1 MSKIFGRKAVCG
13 KNQFLTVTK
22 IVGRLKSSNMGII
35 KLHSSGGCYL
45 CILPPANEVW
55 GKVVFLHLS
64 VCSRRERGVLSGG
77 GLGTPSQNQK
87 SGRYASYWN
96 AFLYHGVTDDFIPQ
110 RAHKHTPKKTACNG
124 ICLICCHKLWN
135 HY

>member
-1 MSKIFGRKAVCG
+1 MCG

-22 IVGRLKSSNMGII
+22 IVGRLKSSHMGII

-64 VCSRRERGVLSGG
+64 VCSRREREGGFFLEGGWAHLPRTKKAGGTHPTGMLSC
-77 GLGTPSQNQK
+77 
-87 SGRYASYWN
+87 
-96 AFLYHGVTDDFIPQ
+96 IME
-110 RAHKHTPKKTACNG
+110 
-124 ICLICCHKLWN
+124 
-135 HY
+135 